1 MSMDFIPCYKELNMS
16 WQNDL
21 SKRLSVGATYNI
33 DKTKVILLESPRG
46 VSGYG
51 GHGGAI
57 FVRCKV
63 IEDGGRWEKG
73 TTQRLNAE
81 FLR

>member
-1 MSMDFIPCYKELNMS
+1 MS

-21 SKRLSVGATYNI
+21 SKRLSVGRTYTI
-33 DKTKVILLESPRG
+33 DGTKVKLLQAPRG

-51 GHGGAI
+51 GHGGAV
-57 FVRCKV
+57 FVSCEV
-63 IEDGGRWEKG
+63 IDDGGRWEKG
-73 TTQRLNAE
+73 TKHRLNAE

>member
-1 MSMDFIPCYKELNMS
+1 MS

-21 SKRLSVGATYNI
+21 SKRLISGREYSI
-33 DKTKVILLESPRG
+33 DGMKVKLLESPRG

-57 FVRCKV
+57 FLSCE
-63 IEDGGRWEKG
+63 ILEDYDERYTKG
-73 TTQRLNAE
+73 SRHNLNSE

>member
-1 MSMDFIPCYKELNMS
+1 MS

-21 SKRLSVGATYNI
+21 SKRLSVGATYTI
-33 DKTKVILLESPRG
+33 GKTKVKLLESPRG

-57 FVRCKV
+57 FLRCQ
-63 IEDGGRWEKG
+63 ILSDGGRWRKG
-73 TTQRLNAE
+73 SIQRLNGE
-81 FLR
+81 FMR